1 MPISMKIR
9 IIARKEINLKYIGSD
24 KNFDIIE
31 NIIYQ
36 GIKLYKEEK
45 INSEEIFYDISNYFK
60 KIKKW
65 SWL

>member
-1 MPISMKIR
+1 MKIR
-9 IIARKEINLKYIGSD
+9 IIAGKEINLKYIGSD

>member
-9 IIARKEINLKYIGSD
+9 IIAGKEINLKYIGSD